1 MDLHEFCCVRSRHD
15 SQRIVLLLHRGGGKE
30 FTLLPKPNSR
40 EAMGATDTGYFAL
53 LYLAVPGLSCS
64 MRDLVPRPGIEPGP
78 PALGAWT
85 LSPWTTREDSGCR
98 FQDQAHIVSIPAL

>member
-1 MDLHEFCCVRSRHD
+1 MSSAVYGRGMIARELFSFCIVVGGKSLHFSINQTPGRLWE
-15 SQRIVLLLHRGGGKE
+15 QRIQGILH
-30 FTLLPKPNSR
+30 FS
-40 EAMGATDTGYFAL
+40 M
-53 LYLAVPGLSCS
+53 AVPGLSCS

-78 PALGAWT
+78 PALGAWS